1 MVVFVRNTVCRLSP
15 AKFGATT
22 ATLIDKLLAAG
33 ARIGVSPP
41 KVDPLGDYTLR
52 LFRLMDRTRPG
63 SAAALRA
70 CRRRR
75 YTARC
80 AAPKVGRHRRG
91 CDSGWA
97 RGRQYRL
104 LLWPRPVRP
113 AAPERHAGS
122 VSSRA
127 ACWSGVWAG
136 CAERRSAGSRS
147 VGADLLIA
155 GRPEDDGQPWIPGCD
170 ITKQLTHGA
179 SARATPGKDRGSIV
193 SWRHLLVAATIAKAA
208 LEFLATARDGRAG
221 WR

>member
-80 AAPKVGRHRRG
+80 AAPQSRETQT
-91 CDSGWA
+91 WM
-97 RGRQYRL
+97 RL
-104 LLWPRPVRP
+104 WLGAWTPVSFIAL
-113 AAPERHAGS
+113 AATGT
-122 VSSRA
+122 
-127 ACWSGVWAG
+127 
-136 CAERRSAGSRS
+136 
-147 VGADLLIA
+147 
-155 GRPEDDGQPWIPGCD
+155 PGC
-170 ITKQLTHGA
+170 
-179 SARATPGKDRGSIV
+179 S
-193 SWRHLLVAATIAKAA
+193 
-208 LEFLATARDGRAG
+208 
-221 WR
+221 